1 MRNLLIIAFMCISS
15 VCKAQFI
22 GSLINEEQERA
33 RISLVD
39 EFMKRFNGLQ
49 DRPDITKSVEDY
61 ETKRLLALFNGKQF
75 KSINDSTLKE
85 AFEFIDEIQ
94 KDSTHINYTDTTW
107 IAKVDCHGLFKKK
120 NVTFTLYMSVENR
133 KDDMYKWVINK
144 AEGEIFR
151 LLPSSISDDV
161 FISPDA
167 HETKFMGLKH
177 ITTGKDDYISRYLK
191 RDKRIDLT
199 SVFLSYVYNGLLEID
214 YIEDVEFIFFQV
226 PNYIFTIKEF
236 NRESFNDGWLISSFQ
251 KLAEDE
257 KTLIYNNLKR

>member
-1 MRNLLIIAFMCISS
+1 MRSLLIIVFMCFGS

-49 DRPDITKSVEDY
+49 DRPDITKNVEDY
-61 ETKRLLALFNGKQF
+61 EIKRFLALFNGKQF
-75 KSINDSTLKE
+75 KSINDSTFKA
-85 AFEFIDEIQ
+85 AFDFIKVIQ

-107 IAKVDCHGLFKKK
+107 IAKVNCHGLFRKKD
-120 NVTFTLYMSVENR
+120 VTFTLYLSVENR

-144 AEGEIFR
+144 AEGEIFN

-199 SVFLSYVYNGLLEID
+199 SVFLSYVYNGLLEIN

-251 KLAEDE
+251 KLSEDE
-257 KTLIYNNLKR
+257 KALIYNNFKR

>member
-1 MRNLLIIAFMCISS
+1 MCIGS

-22 GSLINEEQERA
+22 DSLINEEQERA

-49 DRPDITKSVEDY
+49 DRLDITKDVEDY
-61 ETKRLLALFNGKQF
+61 ETKRFLALFNGKQF
-75 KSINDSTLKE
+75 KSVNDSTLKA
-85 AFEFIDEIQ
+85 AFEFIDVIQ

-107 IAKVDCHGLFKKK
+107 IAKVDCHGLLKKK
-120 NVTFTLYMSVENR
+120 DVTFTLYMSVENR

-151 LLPSSISDDV
+151 LLPGPISNDV

-177 ITTGKDDYISRYLK
+177 ITTGKDDYVSRYLK
-191 RDKRIDLT
+191 RDIKIDLT

-214 YIEDVEFIFFQV
+214 YIKDVEFIFFQV
-226 PNYIFTIKEF
+226 PNYIFSVKEF

-251 KLAEDE
+251 KTPENE
-257 KTLIYNNLKR
+257 KALIYNSLKK